1 MAEQGGSDK
10 TQHQNNNE
18 QREKNTA
25 TLSKINN
32 AIKGNEKLDVE
43 GTDLLE
49 LLSHLEGELQARDVV
64 IAALKS
70 EQLKRVLYG
79 CYTGKPNHDSP
90 LSALQRDNYISD
102 AKKVEDELG
111 SSSSRAETQLEA
123 LQTVIHRQRDNAVKL
138 ADCLRQ
144 SERRRSE
151 LAAELEAEKSK
162 HEDDTAQG
170 DDITYELEKD
180 RTRLRLELEQE
191 VLERKKLELGIKENT
206 SKTEEEKSKQKQ
218 IVLVLLSDRKKLHKL
233 YLEEKKR
240 SEDLA
245 QMLEEERAK
254 METMA
259 VGLEEESKRSLAM
272 EAELEKHLAQFGSE
286 RQQLRDKVV
295 ADERRYRDLE
305 DALRKA
311 RSDVEHFK
319 KQLAEAHRVAM
330 SQASPQPPPYPGTNN
345 LATSVHQQQ
354 QLSVSPTPLPTGNRP
369 IATQSYATYSNYST
383 YAQIGNVNSTSVN
396 AVGGQ
401 AASSHGSNTM
411 MAGGGGSQVP
421 RTGPLTSTAVNMS
434 RATQGNPVVRSLS
447 GNIPPQA
454 SLQQQQQQKF
464 HPASYNSAGGYGHSS
479 HPAMMG
485 TGGTLSHLDQDV
497 IPSDIYSQIN
507 KPTGGI
513 AKSSTSTGVNVSAAS
528 AGIVRKPAA
537 EMIAAGS
544 RKPGLGKGVPP
555 PVPPNKPV
563 VPVKK
568 EIGGSGKRVMTAESV
583 TKDLGLS
590 MEAGKQS
597 MVTGLQG
604 LKFGISIGGG
614 GGDAG
619 KGIKPLTDPV
629 TASALTAKKFF
640 NNIESKS

>member
-1 MAEQGGSDK
+1 MVISS
-10 TQHQNNNE
+10 NE
-18 QREKNTA
+18 MT
-25 TLSKINN
+25 
-32 AIKGNEKLDVE
+32 
-43 GTDLLE
+43 
-49 LLSHLEGELQARDVV
+49 
-64 IAALKS
+64 
-70 EQLKRVLYG
+70 G
-79 CYTGKPNHDSP
+79 CY
-90 LSALQRDNYISD
+90 
-102 AKKVEDELG
+102 
-111 SSSSRAETQLEA
+111 
-123 LQTVIHRQRDNAVKL
+123 
-138 ADCLRQ
+138 

-259 VGLEEESKRSLAM
+259 LGLEEESKRSLAM

-354 QLSVSPTPLPTGNRP
+354 LSVSPTPLPTGNRP

-411 MAGGGGSQVP
+411 MAGVGGSQVP

-454 SLQQQQQQKF
+454 SLQQQQQQQQQQKF
-464 HPASYNSAGGYGHSS
+464 HPASYNSAGNQI
-479 HPAMMG
+479 MMEG
-485 TGGTLSHLDQDV
+485 EKARYFKH
-497 IPSDIYSQIN
+497 IIN
-507 KPTGGI
+507 
-513 AKSSTSTGVNVSAAS
+513 
-528 AGIVRKPAA
+528 
-537 EMIAAGS
+537 
-544 RKPGLGKGVPP
+544 
-555 PVPPNKPV
+555 
-563 VPVKK
+563 
-568 EIGGSGKRVMTAESV
+568 V
-583 TKDLGLS
+583 T
-590 MEAGKQS
+590 
-597 MVTGLQG
+597 
-604 LKFGISIGGG
+604 II
-614 GGDAG
+614 
-619 KGIKPLTDPV
+619 
-629 TASALTAKKFF
+629 
-640 NNIESKS
+640 NR